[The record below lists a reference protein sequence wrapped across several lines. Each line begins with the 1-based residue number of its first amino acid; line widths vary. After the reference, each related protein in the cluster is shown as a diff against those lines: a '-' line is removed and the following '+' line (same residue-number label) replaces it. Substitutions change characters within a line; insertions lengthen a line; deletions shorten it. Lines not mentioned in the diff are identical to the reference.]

1 MSPSRSRSEIE
12 TLVSQLVP
20 KLGAEIEAT
29 QDEVKR
35 ASDRLGTVLP
45 GLLQDD
51 SRAALDRAVD
61 LLGQANRELTI
72 CLHQL
77 YEQYQ
82 TIRGDG

>member
-1 MSPSRSRSEIE
+1 MSPSRSEIQ

-35 ASDRLGTVLP
+35 ASDRLGSVLP

-51 SRAALDRAVD
+51 SRTALDNAID
-61 LLGQANRELTI
+61 LLAQANKQLTV
-72 CLHQL
+72 CLQKL

-82 TIRGDG
+82 TNHGKG

>member
-1 MSPSRSRSEIE
+1 MSPSRSEIQ

-35 ASDRLGTVLP
+35 ASDRLGSVLP

-51 SRAALDRAVD
+51 SRTALDNAID
-61 LLGQANRELTI
+61 LLAQANKQLTV
-72 CLHQL
+72 CLQKL

-82 TIRGDG
+82 TSHGKG

>member
-1 MSPSRSRSEIE
+1 MSPSRSRSEIQ

-35 ASDRLGTVLP
+35 ASDRLGSGLP

-51 SRAALDRAVD
+51 SRTALDNAID
-61 LLGQANRELTI
+61 LLAQANKQLTV
-72 CLHQL
+72 CLQKL

-82 TIRGDG
+82 TNHGKG

>member
-1 MSPSRSRSEIE
+1 MSPSHSESAIQ

-35 ASDRLGTVLP
+35 ASSRLGSVLP

-51 SRAALDRAVD
+51 SRAALDNAID
-61 LLGQANRELTI
+61 LLAQANKQLTV
-72 CLHQL
+72 CLQKL

-82 TIRGDG
+82 TSHGKG

>member
-1 MSPSRSRSEIE
+1 
-12 TLVSQLVP
+12 VP

-35 ASDRLGTVLP
+35 ASDRLGSVLP

-51 SRAALDRAVD
+51 SRTALDNAID
-61 LLGQANRELTI
+61 LLAQANKQLTV
-72 CLHQL
+72 CLQKL

-82 TIRGDG
+82 TNHGKG

>member
-1 MSPSRSRSEIE
+1 MPSRSRSELQ

-20 KLGAEIEAT
+20 KLGAELEAT

-35 ASDRLGTVLP
+35 SSGRLRSILP

-51 SRAALDRAVD
+51 SRAALDNAIES
-61 LLGQANRELTI
+61 LGQADKQLAV
-72 CLHQL
+72 CLQRL

-82 TIRGDG
+82 IDRVEG

>member
-1 MSPSRSRSEIE
+1 MSPSRSEIQ

-20 KLGAEIEAT
+20 KLGAELEAT

-35 ASDRLGTVLP
+35 ASDRLGSVLP

-51 SRAALDRAVD
+51 SRTALDNAID
-61 LLGQANRELTI
+61 LLAQANKQLTV
-72 CLHQL
+72 CLQKL

-82 TIRGDG
+82 TSHGKG

>member
-1 MSPSRSRSEIE
+1 MSPSRSESAIQ

-51 SRAALDRAVD
+51 SRAALDSAID
-61 LLGQANRELTI
+61 LLGQASRQLTI
-72 CLHQL
+72 CLQKL

-82 TIRGDG
+82 TNRGKG

>member
-1 MSPSRSRSEIE
+1 MSPSRPESAIQ

-35 ASDRLGTVLP
+35 ASDRLGSVLP

-51 SRAALDRAVD
+51 SRTALDNAID
-61 LLGQANRELTI
+61 LLAQANKQLTV
-72 CLHQL
+72 CLQKL

-82 TIRGDG
+82 TSHGKG

>member
-1 MSPSRSRSEIE
+1 MSPSRSRSEIQ

-35 ASDRLGTVLP
+35 ASDRLGSVLP

-51 SRAALDRAVD
+51 SRTALDNAID
-61 LLGQANRELTI
+61 LLAQANKQLTV
-72 CLHQL
+72 CLQKL

-82 TIRGDG
+82 TNHGKG

>member
-1 MSPSRSRSEIE
+1 MSPSRSRSDIQ

-20 KLGAEIEAT
+20 KLGAELEAT

-35 ASDRLGTVLP
+35 ASDRLGSVLP

-51 SRAALDRAVD
+51 SRTALDNAID
-61 LLGQANRELTI
+61 LLAQANKQLTV
-72 CLHQL
+72 CLQKL

-82 TIRGDG
+82 TNHGKG

>member
-1 MSPSRSRSEIE
+1 MSSRSRSEIQ

-45 GLLQDD
+45 GLLRDD
-51 SRAALDRAVD
+51 SRTALDSAIV
-61 LLGQANRELTI
+61 LLGEADTQLTI
-72 CLHQL
+72 CLQKL

-82 TIRGDG
+82 TNSGKG

>member
-1 MSPSRSRSEIE
+1 MSPSRSEIQ

-20 KLGAEIEAT
+20 KLGAELEAT

-35 ASDRLGTVLP
+35 ASDRLGSVLP

-51 SRAALDRAVD
+51 SRTALDNAID
-61 LLGQANRELTI
+61 LLAQANKQLTV
-72 CLHQL
+72 CLQKL

-82 TIRGDG
+82 TNHGKG

>member
-1 MSPSRSRSEIE
+1 MSPSRSEIQ

-35 ASDRLGTVLP
+35 ASGRLGSVLP

-51 SRAALDRAVD
+51 SRAALDNAID
-61 LLGQANRELTI
+61 LLAQANQQLTV
-72 CLHQL
+72 CLQKL

-82 TIRGDG
+82 TSHGEG

>member
-1 MSPSRSRSEIE
+1 MSPSRSRSDIQ

-35 ASDRLGTVLP
+35 ASDRLGNVLP

-51 SRAALDRAVD
+51 SRTALDNAID
-61 LLGQANRELTI
+61 LLAQANQQLTV
-72 CLHQL
+72 CLQKL

-82 TIRGDG
+82 TSHGKG

>member
-1 MSPSRSRSEIE
+1 MSPSRSRSEIQ

-35 ASDRLGTVLP
+35 ASDRLGSVLP

-51 SRAALDRAVD
+51 SRTALDNAID
-61 LLGQANRELTI
+61 LLAQANKQLTV
-72 CLHQL
+72 CLQKL

-82 TIRGDG
+82 TSHGKG